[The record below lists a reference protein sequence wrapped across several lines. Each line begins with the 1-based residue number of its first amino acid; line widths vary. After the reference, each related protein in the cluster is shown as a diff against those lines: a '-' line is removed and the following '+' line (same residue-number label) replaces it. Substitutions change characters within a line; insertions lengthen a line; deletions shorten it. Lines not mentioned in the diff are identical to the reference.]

1 MRETAAKAERSACRS
16 GVGEGRW
23 WSRITEGWSERVDAK
38 KREEKGEGVGWR
50 RGQKLVGK
58 AVK

>member
-1 MRETAAKAERSACRS
+1 MRETAAKAERSACQS

-38 KREEKGEGVGWR
+38 KREER
-50 RGQKLVGK
+50 RGGGQKLVGK